1 MKFAVLKKDNLK
13 RNIIIGDFVVLIISA
28 VVLNFTRAKYRS
40 TASVP
45 VVDSTVNY
53 TPYNFRIMEIYVDSN
68 LEYTWN
74 NNTSLDVYTS
84 STNITNYVSSM
95 SDSIYTLDNTNSYCT
110 TDNGNGE
117 YIRNDSVTIGYS
129 DLNLS
134 INNNS
139 GRKAKCYLYFDE
151 YHQLLIDAIKEAYQN
166 NSTIFAYDETVD
178 NNLRYIGANPNN
190 YVYFNCDDYNNPSNS
205 TCELWRII
213 GIMNNMETASGTTE
227 LVKLIRNDSIG
238 DYGWHTS
245 TPSNDWST
253 SDLQERLNNNYL
265 HGTNYGSGKGITE
278 ITRNMIEEVTWK
290 LGGTSTV
297 SLTVLEFY
305 EYERGTT
312 VYSGNV
318 TEWVGEIGLMYPSD
332 YGYAT
337 SGGDTTDRVACLA
350 TGLSNWDESS
360 FSDCKNNDWLF
371 NNSAQWTLTHGTTN
385 SRNVNY
391 VDASGRL
398 TRAYASNPRDIR
410 PSIYLKS
417 NIAVMGGDGTID
429 SPFEIIQT

>member
-1 MKFAVLKKDNLK
+1 MM
-13 RNIIIGDFVVLIISA
+13 R
-28 VVLNFTRAKYRS
+28 
-40 TASVP
+40 
-45 VVDSTVNY
+45 
-53 TPYNFRIMEIYVDSN
+53 
-68 LEYTWN
+68 
-74 NNTSLDVYTS
+74 
-84 STNITNYVSSM
+84 
-95 SDSIYTLDNTNSYCT
+95 
-110 TDNGNGE
+110 
-117 YIRNDSVTIGYS
+117 
-129 DLNLS
+129 
-134 INNNS
+134 
-139 GRKAKCYLYFDE
+139 
-151 YHQLLIDAIKEAYQN
+151 
-166 NSTIFAYDETVD
+166 
-178 NNLRYIGANPNN
+178 
-190 YVYFNCDDYNNPSNS
+190 
-205 TCELWRII
+205 
-213 GIMNNMETASGTTE
+213 
-227 LVKLIRNDSIG
+227 
-238 DYGWHTS
+238 
-245 TPSNDWST
+245 
-253 SDLQERLNNNYL
+253 
-265 HGTNYGSGKGITE
+265 
-278 ITRNMIEEVTWK
+278 TWK